1 MPYEIPFTDR
11 INKGT
16 IVVEDREIND
26 SATSISFLGRQATGY
41 GQSIGENFLHM
52 LENFAS
58 NQPPSNPVEGQTWY
72 DTNPGSEQLKVYDG
86 TNWVAA
92 GGIKKGPV
100 EPDLG
105 LSLTGDLW
113 VDTANQQLYL
123 NNGASWLLVGPEFS
137 GGLGSGIQAEQI
149 LGTDDQ
155 YYVVLKVEVS
165 NIPVAIITSNMF
177 TPKSTIRGYTTL
189 KPGINLT
196 TRNIANGPLKYNGVA
211 ETAETLKVGS
221 DNVSSSNFMRGD
233 IDYNS
238 YGVLRIKNDSG
249 IEVGTN
255 SQFTA
260 KAIGNQAIIQ
270 SNITGNGIDVKTK
283 SETGYN
289 TVIRATSD
297 KFVGINNTS
306 PQVSLDI
313 IGDSKISE
321 SLEVGSTTEADDTFG
336 DDLSLGALVV
346 AGGTSIAKNLKV
358 GTDLLVKG
366 QTKIG
371 NSILVDSDAVI
382 IPSIGSEDAK
392 FNDVYAETFHG
403 FFKGAVEGTITGAA
417 SSAAKLTNR
426 TTFKVTGDVTS
437 DDVIFDGSGELTKTF
452 DIAINND
459 FITTKDDVVE
469 LQNGDE
475 ILINRTTGDTGI
487 FKITK
492 TNFLKDVPKNPV
504 GMIVPFA
511 GDIAPPG
518 WYICDGT
525 VLRQADAVN
534 LYNVIKYK
542 FKSQSDLEAEGYQ
555 STAFFGIPDL
565 RGRMPLGADNMGDLS
580 ADVVTN
586 TAADTVGF
594 SGGSETKDI
603 KLNNLPEHNHDMK
616 SPAGIGHY
624 AIRDD
629 EVASVDESSGNV
641 QRLNI
646 ATGTTTTSGLSSS
659 GGIDGGGPTGN
670 GLYRGT
676 ESLGAALDIMPPYL
690 TINYIIFADT

>member
-11 INKGT
+11 VNKGT

-41 GQSIGENFLHM
+41 GQAIAENFLHM

-58 NQPPSNPVEGQTWY
+58 IQPPENPVEGQTWY
-72 DTNPGSEQLKVYDG
+72 DTTVGTEQLKVYDG

-92 GGIKKGPV
+92 GGIKKGTT

-137 GGLGSGIQAEQI
+137 GGLGSGLQAEQI

-155 YYVVLKVEVS
+155 LHIVLKVEVA
-165 NIPVAIITSNMF
+165 NIPVAIITSDAF
-177 TPKSTIRGYTTL
+177 TPKSTIRGYTEL

-196 TRNIANGPLKYNGVA
+196 TRNISGGVLKYRGLA
-211 ETAETLKVGS
+211 EAAESLRVGTTNIES
-221 DNVSSSNFMRGD
+221 TNFIRGD

-238 YGVLRIKNDSG
+238 YGVLRIKNDNG
-249 IEVGTN
+249 AEFGTN
-255 SQFTA
+255 GQLTA
-260 KAIGNQAIIQ
+260 KASGNVAILQ
-270 SNITGNGIDVKTK
+270 SNINGASLDIKTK
-283 SETGYN
+283 DASGYS
-289 TVIRATSD
+289 TIIKATST
-297 KFVGINNTS
+297 KYVGINNS
-306 PQVSLDI
+306 NPQVSLDVT
-313 IGDSKISE
+313 GSAKISDAIE
-321 SLEVGSTTEADDTFG
+321 IGNTDEADATFG
-336 DDLSLGALVV
+336 DDLSLGSIVTS
-346 AGGTSIAKNLKV
+346 GGMSIAKNLKI
-358 GTDLLVKG
+358 GTNLLVKG
-366 QTKIG
+366 TTAFG
-371 NSILVDSDAVI
+371 NSITVDPDAVTQ
-382 IPSIGSEDAK
+382 PSIGTDDYRFK
-392 FNDVYAETFHG
+392 DVYADTFHG
-403 FFKGAVEGTITGAA
+403 FFKGSVEGTITGAA

-426 TTFKVTGDVTS
+426 TTFKVTGDVTA

-452 DIAINND
+452 DITVNSD
-459 FITTKDDVVE
+459 FITTKTDVTE

-475 ILINRTTGDTGI
+475 VLINRTTGDTGI

-518 WYICDGT
+518 WFLCDGT
-525 VLRQADAVN
+525 ILRQADAVA
-534 LYNVIKYK
+534 LFNVIGYK
-542 FKSQSDLEAEGYQ
+542 FKSQSDLDDEGIQ
-555 STAFFGIPDL
+555 STAFFALPDL
-565 RGRMPLGADNMGDLS
+565 RGRMPLGADNMGDLP
-580 ADVVTN
+580 ADRVTN
-586 TAADTVGF
+586 IAADTIGL
-594 SGGSETKDI
+594 SGGSEAKDI
-603 KLNNLPEHNHDMK
+603 KIENLPEHEHDLK
-616 SPAGIGHY
+616 SPGGIGHY

-629 EVASVDESSGNV
+629 EVALADAQSGNV
-641 QRLNI
+641 QSLNI
-646 ATGTTTTSGLSSS
+646 STGTATTSGLASS

-670 GLYRGT
+670 GVFRGA
-676 ESLGAALDIMPPYL
+676 EQLGAALEIMPPYL